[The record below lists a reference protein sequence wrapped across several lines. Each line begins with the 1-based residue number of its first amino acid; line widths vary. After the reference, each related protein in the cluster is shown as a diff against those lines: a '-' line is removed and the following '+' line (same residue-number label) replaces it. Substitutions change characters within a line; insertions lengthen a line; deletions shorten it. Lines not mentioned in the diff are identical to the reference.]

1 MSVENQKIIRIK
13 KTEVDRNFLKLSKV
27 EMYEAMRE
35 LTGSELKLYL
45 YLAANKVD
53 YQLELSRSYLIEQG
67 ITSNGS
73 YDRAVKGLIE
83 KHYLVPLSSVSNIF
97 YFFTTSQNGSRPQ
110 GKNLTNSQNGKAVP
124 ETGAAVPRAG
134 KESPKIEKEIDT
146 YIPKDKI
153 DNGGGVS
160 EKEREYAER
169 LGLKV
174 EKKCGPA
181 AVEEIQ
187 SEIMKMVEIGATAR
201 ERYNRII
208 ELCKAYLGDT
218 EV

>member
-83 KHYLVPLSSVSNIF
+83 KHYLVPLSPGSNVYYF
-97 YFFTTSQNGSRPQ
+97 YTTSQNGSGPQ
-110 GKNLTNSQNGKAVP
+110 VENLRNSQSGK
-124 ETGAAVPRAG
+124 TVPRAG
-134 KESPKIEKEIDT
+134 TESPKLEKEINT
-146 YIPKDKI
+146 YIPIDKI

-160 EKEREYAER
+160 DKEREYAER
-169 LGLKV
+169 LGLEVK
-174 EKKCGPA
+174 EKCGPA
-181 AVEEIQ
+181 AVEGIENEIK
-187 SEIMKMVEIGATAR
+187 KMLDKGVSPR

-208 ELCKAYLGDT
+208 ERCKAYLGDT

>member
-13 KTEVDRNFLKLSKV
+13 KTEVDRNFLKLSKE
-27 EMYEAMRE
+27 EMYAAMRE

-83 KHYLVPLSSVSNIF
+83 KRYLVPLSSESNIYNF
-97 YFFTTSQNGSRPQ
+97 YTTSQNGSGPQ
-110 GKNLTNSQNGKAVP
+110 VENLRNSQSGKAVP
-124 ETGAAVPRAG
+124 EAG
-134 KESPKIEKEIDT
+134 TIAPNMGKSSPKIEKEIDT
-146 YIPKDKI
+146 YIPIDKI

-160 EKEREYAER
+160 EKEKEYAER
-169 LGLKV
+169 LGV
-174 EKKCGPA
+174 EVEEKCGAA
-181 AVEEIQ
+181 AVKEIR
-187 SEIMKMVEIGATAR
+187 SEIMKMLDEGATAR
-201 ERYNRII
+201 ERYNRIV
-208 ELCKAYLGDT
+208 ELCQKNLKG
-218 EV
+218 VVK

>member
-13 KTEVDRNFLKLSKV
+13 KTEVDRNFLKLSKE
-27 EMYEAMRE
+27 EMYEAMRK

-83 KHYLVPLSSVSNIF
+83 KRYLVPLSPGSNIF
-97 YFFTTSQNGSRPQ
+97 YFYTVSQNGSGQ
-110 GKNLTNSQNGKAVP
+110 QAGNLRNSQSGKTVP

-134 KESPKIEKEIDT
+134 TESPKIEKEINT
-146 YIPKDKI
+146 YIPINKI

-160 EKEREYAER
+160 DKEKEYAER
-169 LGLKV
+169 LGLEV
-174 EKKCGPA
+174 EEKCGPA
-181 AVEEIQ
+181 AVKEIRSKIQ
-187 SEIMKMVEIGATAR
+187 EMLANGATTR
-201 ERYNRII
+201 ERYNKII
-208 ELCKAYLGDT
+208 ELCKSYLGDT
-218 EV
+218 EK

>member
-53 YQLELSRSYLIEQG
+53 YQLELSRSYLIKQG

-83 KHYLVPLSSVSNIF
+83 KRYLVPPPPGSNIYYF
-97 YFFTTSQNGSRPQ
+97 YTTSQNGSGQ
-110 GKNLTNSQNGKAVP
+110 QAGNLRNSQSGKTVP
-124 ETGAAVPRAG
+124 ETGTAVPRAG
-134 KESPKIEKEIDT
+134 TESPKIEKEIDAEIR
-146 YIPKDKI
+146 YWD
-153 DNGGGVS
+153 S
-160 EKEREYAER
+160 RLFER
-169 LGLKV
+169 LFHQTVQTWKAALFLKMEDREAFV
-174 EKKCGPA
+174 RQVHLNMDNKRIMRLK
-181 AVEEIQ
+181 EIHF
-187 SEIMKMVEIGATAR
+187 R
-201 ERYNRII
+201 
-208 ELCKAYLGDT
+208 L
-218 EV
+218 

>member
-83 KHYLVPLSSVSNIF
+83 KHYLVPLSPGSNVYYF
-97 YFFTTSQNGSRPQ
+97 YTTSQNGSGPQ
-110 GKNLTNSQNGKAVP
+110 VENLRNSQSGK
-124 ETGAAVPRAG
+124 TVPRAG
-134 KESPKIEKEIDT
+134 TESPKIEKEINT
-146 YIPKDKI
+146 YIPIDKI
-153 DNGGGVS
+153 DNDGGG
-160 EKEREYAER
+160 
-169 LGLKV
+169 
-174 EKKCGPA
+174 
-181 AVEEIQ
+181 
-187 SEIMKMVEIGATAR
+187 
-201 ERYNRII
+201 
-208 ELCKAYLGDT
+208 DT
-218 EV
+218 LI

>member
-83 KHYLVPLSSVSNIF
+83 KHYLVPLSPGSNVYYF
-97 YFFTTSQNGSRPQ
+97 YTTSQNGSGPQ
-110 GKNLTNSQNGKAVP
+110 VENLRNSQSGK
-124 ETGAAVPRAG
+124 TVPRAG
-134 KESPKIEKEIDT
+134 TESPKIEKEINT
-146 YIPKDKI
+146 YIPIDKI

-160 EKEREYAER
+160 DKEREYAER
-169 LGLKV
+169 LGLEVK
-174 EKKCGPA
+174 EKCGPA
-181 AVEEIQ
+181 AVEGIENEIK
-187 SEIMKMVEIGATAR
+187 KMLDKGVSPR

-208 ELCKAYLGDT
+208 ERCKAYLGDT
-218 EV
+218 EK

>member
-83 KHYLVPLSSVSNIF
+83 KHYLVPLSPGSNVYYF
-97 YFFTTSQNGSRPQ
+97 YTTSQNGSGPQ
-110 GKNLTNSQNGKAVP
+110 VENLRNSQSGK
-124 ETGAAVPRAG
+124 TVPRAG
-134 KESPKIEKEIDT
+134 TESPKIEKEINT
-146 YIPKDKI
+146 YIPIDKI

-160 EKEREYAER
+160 DKEREYAER
-169 LGLKV
+169 LGLEVK
-174 EKKCGPA
+174 EKCGPA
-181 AVEEIQ
+181 AVEGIENEIK
-187 SEIMKMVEIGATAR
+187 KMLDKGVSPR

-208 ELCKAYLGDT
+208 ERCNAYLGDT

>member
-83 KHYLVPLSSVSNIF
+83 KHYLVPLSPGSNVYYF
-97 YFFTTSQNGSRPQ
+97 YTTSQHGSGPQ
-110 GKNLTNSQNGKAVP
+110 VENLRNSQSGK
-124 ETGAAVPRAG
+124 TVPRAG
-134 KESPKIEKEIDT
+134 TESPKIEKEINT
-146 YIPKDKI
+146 YIPIDKI

-160 EKEREYAER
+160 DKEREYAER
-169 LGLKV
+169 LGLEVK
-174 EKKCGPA
+174 EKCGPA
-181 AVEEIQ
+181 AVEGIENEIK
-187 SEIMKMVEIGATAR
+187 KMLDKGVSPR

-208 ELCKAYLGDT
+208 ERCKAYLGDT

>member
-83 KHYLVPLSSVSNIF
+83 KRYLVSLSPGSNIYNF
-97 YFFTTSQNGSRPQ
+97 YTTSQNGSGPQ
-110 GKNLTNSQNGKAVP
+110 VENLRNSQSGKAVP

-146 YIPKDKI
+146 YIPIDKI

-160 EKEREYAER
+160 DKEREYAER
-169 LGLKV
+169 LGLEVK
-174 EKKCGPA
+174 EKYGPA
-181 AVEEIQ
+181 AVEEIGN
-187 SEIMKMVEIGATAR
+187 EIKKMLDKGATAR

-208 ELCKAYLGDT
+208 ELCKACLGDT
-218 EV
+218 EE

>member
-13 KTEVDRNFLKLSKV
+13 KTEVDRNFLKLSKE
-27 EMYEAMRE
+27 EMYEAMRK

-83 KHYLVPLSSVSNIF
+83 KRYLVPLSPGSNIF
-97 YFFTTSQNGSRPQ
+97 YFYTVSQNGSGQ
-110 GKNLTNSQNGKAVP
+110 QAGNLRNSQSGKTVP

-134 KESPKIEKEIDT
+134 TESPKIEKEI
-146 YIPKDKI
+146 
-153 DNGGGVS
+153 NG
-160 EKEREYAER
+160 R
-169 LGLKV
+169 L
-174 EKKCGPA
+174 
-181 AVEEIQ
+181 
-187 SEIMKMVEIGATAR
+187 
-201 ERYNRII
+201 
-208 ELCKAYLGDT
+208 
-218 EV
+218 

>member
-83 KHYLVPLSSVSNIF
+83 KHYLVPLSPGSNVYYF
-97 YFFTTSQNGSRPQ
+97 YTTSQNGSGPQ
-110 GKNLTNSQNGKAVP
+110 VENLRNSQSGK
-124 ETGAAVPRAG
+124 TVPRAG
-134 KESPKIEKEIDT
+134 TESPKIEKEINT
-146 YIPKDKI
+146 YIPIDKI

-160 EKEREYAER
+160 DKEREYAER
-169 LGLKV
+169 LGLEVK
-174 EKKCGPA
+174 EKCGPA
-181 AVEEIQ
+181 AGEGKENEIK
-187 SEIMKMVEIGATAR
+187 KMLDKGVSPR

-208 ELCKAYLGDT
+208 ERCKAYLGDT

>member
-13 KTEVDRNFLKLSKV
+13 KTEVDRNFLKLSKE
-27 EMYEAMRE
+27 EMYAAMRE

-83 KHYLVPLSSVSNIF
+83 KHYLVPLSPGSNIYYF
-97 YFFTTSQNGSRPQ
+97 YTTSQNGSGQ
-110 GKNLTNSQNGKAVP
+110 QAGNLRNSQSGKTVP
-124 ETGAAVPRAG
+124 ETGTAVPRAG
-134 KESPKIEKEIDT
+134 TESPKIEKEINT
-146 YIPKDKI
+146 YIPINKI

-160 EKEREYAER
+160 DKEREYANW
-169 LGLKV
+169 LGLEV
-174 EKKCGPA
+174 EEKCGPA
-181 AVEEIQ
+181 AVKEIQ
-187 SEIMKMVEIGATAR
+187 SELQEMLDNGSTAR

-208 ELCKAYLGDT
+208 ERCKAYLGDT
-218 EV
+218 QE

>member
-1 MSVENQKIIRIK
+1 MSVENQKVIRIK
-13 KTEVDRNFLKLSKV
+13 KTEVDRNFLKLSKE
-27 EMYEAMRE
+27 EMYAAMRE

-45 YLAANKVD
+45 YLAANKVG

-83 KHYLVPLSSVSNIF
+83 KRYLVPLSSGSNIYNF
-97 YFFTTSQNGSRPQ
+97 YTTSQNGSGPQ
-110 GKNLTNSQNGKAVP
+110 VENLRISRSGKTVP

-134 KESPKIEKEIDT
+134 IESPKIEKEIDT
-146 YIPKDKI
+146 YIPIDKI

-169 LGLKV
+169 LGLEVK
-174 EKKCGPA
+174 EKCGPA
-181 AVEEIQ
+181 AVEEIGN
-187 SEIMKMVEIGATAR
+187 EIKKMLDKGASPR

-208 ELCKAYLGDT
+208 ERCKAYLGDT
-218 EV
+218 QE

>member
-73 YDRAVKGLIE
+73 YDRVVKGLIE
-83 KHYLVPLSSVSNIF
+83 KHYLVPLSPGSNVYYF
-97 YFFTTSQNGSRPQ
+97 YTTSQNGSGPQ
-110 GKNLTNSQNGKAVP
+110 VENLRNSQSGK
-124 ETGAAVPRAG
+124 TVPRAG
-134 KESPKIEKEIDT
+134 TESPKIEKEINT
-146 YIPKDKI
+146 YIPIDKI

-160 EKEREYAER
+160 DKEREYAER
-169 LGLKV
+169 LGLEVK
-174 EKKCGPA
+174 EKCGPA
-181 AVEEIQ
+181 AVEGIENEIK
-187 SEIMKMVEIGATAR
+187 KMLDKGVSPR

-208 ELCKAYLGDT
+208 ERCKAYLGDT

>member
-83 KHYLVPLSSVSNIF
+83 KHYLVPLSPGSNVYYF
-97 YFFTTSQNGSRPQ
+97 YTTSQNGSGPQ
-110 GKNLTNSQNGKAVP
+110 VENLRNSQSGK
-124 ETGAAVPRAG
+124 TVPRAG
-134 KESPKIEKEIDT
+134 TESPKIEKEINT
-146 YIPKDKI
+146 YIPIDKI

-160 EKEREYAER
+160 DKEREYAER
-169 LGLKV
+169 LGLEVK
-174 EKKCGPA
+174 EKCGPA
-181 AVEEIQ
+181 AVEGIENEIK
-187 SEIMKMVEIGATAR
+187 KMLDKGVSPR

-208 ELCKAYLGDT
+208 ERCKAYLGDT

>member
-13 KTEVDRNFLKLSKV
+13 KTEVDRNFLKLSKE
-27 EMYEAMRE
+27 EMYAAMRE

-83 KHYLVPLSSVSNIF
+83 KRYLVPLSPGSNIYNF
-97 YFFTTSQNGSRPQ
+97 YTTSQNGSGPQ
-110 GKNLTNSQNGKAVP
+110 EDPRNSQSGKTVP

-134 KESPKIEKEIDT
+134 TESPKIEKEIDT
-146 YIPKDKI
+146 YIPIDKI

-160 EKEREYAER
+160 GKEREYAER
-169 LGLKV
+169 LGLEVK
-174 EKKCGPA
+174 EKCGPA
-181 AVEEIQ
+181 AVEGIENEIK
-187 SEIMKMVEIGATAR
+187 KMLDKGVSPR

-208 ELCKAYLGDT
+208 ERCKAYLGDT
-218 EV
+218 EK

>member
-13 KTEVDRNFLKLSKV
+13 KTEVDRNFLKLSKE

-83 KHYLVPLSSVSNIF
+83 KHYLVPLSPGSNIYYF
-97 YFFTTSQNGSRPQ
+97 YTTSQNGSGPQ
-110 GKNLTNSQNGKAVP
+110 VENLRNSQSGKVVP
-124 ETGAAVPRAG
+124 ETGAAVPRVG
-134 KESPKIEKEIDT
+134 TESPKIEKEIDT
-146 YIPKDKI
+146 YIPIDKT

-160 EKEREYAER
+160 DKEREYAER
-169 LGLKV
+169 LGLEVK
-174 EKKCGPA
+174 EKCGPA
-181 AVEEIQ
+181 AVKEVQ
-187 SEIMKMVEIGATAR
+187 SEIQKMLDKGVSPR

-208 ELCKAYLGDT
+208 ERCKAYLGDT
-218 EV
+218 EK

>member
-13 KTEVDRNFLKLSKV
+13 KTEVDRNFLKLSKE
-27 EMYEAMRE
+27 EMYAAMRE

-53 YQLELSRSYLIEQG
+53 YQLELSRSYLIEEG

-83 KHYLVPLSSVSNIF
+83 KHYLVPLSPGSNIYNF
-97 YFFTTSQNGSRPQ
+97 YTTSQNGSGPQ
-110 GKNLTNSQNGKAVP
+110 VENLRNSQSGKVVP
-124 ETGAAVPRAG
+124 ATGAAVPRVG
-134 KESPKIEKEIDT
+134 TESPKIEKEIDT
-146 YIPKDKI
+146 YIPIDKT

-160 EKEREYAER
+160 DKEREYAER
-169 LGLKV
+169 LGLEVK
-174 EKKCGPA
+174 EKCGPA
-181 AVEEIQ
+181 AVKEIRSKIQ
-187 SEIMKMVEIGATAR
+187 EMLANGSTAR
-201 ERYNRII
+201 ERYNKTV

-218 EV
+218 QE

>member
-83 KHYLVPLSSVSNIF
+83 KHYLVPLSPGSNVYYF
-97 YFFTTSQNGSRPQ
+97 YTTSQNGSGPQ
-110 GKNLTNSQNGKAVP
+110 VENLRNSQSGK
-124 ETGAAVPRAG
+124 TVPRAG
-134 KESPKIEKEIDT
+134 TESPKIEKEINT
-146 YIPKDKI
+146 YIPIDKI

-160 EKEREYAER
+160 DKEREYAER
-169 LGLKV
+169 LGLEVK
-174 EKKCGPA
+174 EKCGPA
-181 AVEEIQ
+181 AVEGIENEIK
-187 SEIMKMVEIGATAR
+187 KMMDKGLSPR

-208 ELCKAYLGDT
+208 
-218 EV
+218 

>member
-83 KHYLVPLSSVSNIF
+83 KHYLVPLSPGSNVYYF
-97 YFFTTSQNGSRPQ
+97 YTTSQNGSGPQ
-110 GKNLTNSQNGKAVP
+110 VENLRNSQSGK
-124 ETGAAVPRAG
+124 TVPRAG
-134 KESPKIEKEIDT
+134 TESTKIEKEINT
-146 YIPKDKI
+146 YIPIDKI

-160 EKEREYAER
+160 DKEREYAER
-169 LGLKV
+169 LGLEVK
-174 EKKCGPA
+174 EKCGPA
-181 AVEEIQ
+181 AVEGIENEIK
-187 SEIMKMVEIGATAR
+187 KMLDKGVSPR

-208 ELCKAYLGDT
+208 ERCKAYLGDT

>member
-83 KHYLVPLSSVSNIF
+83 KHYLVPLSPGSNVYYF
-97 YFFTTSQNGSRPQ
+97 YTTSQNGSGPQ
-110 GKNLTNSQNGKAVP
+110 VENLRNSQSGK
-124 ETGAAVPRAG
+124 TVPRAG
-134 KESPKIEKEIDT
+134 TESPKIEKEINT
-146 YIPKDKI
+146 YIPIDKI

-160 EKEREYAER
+160 DKEREYAER
-169 LGLKV
+169 LGLEVK
-174 EKKCGPA
+174 EKCGPA
-181 AVEEIQ
+181 AVEGIENEIK
-187 SEIMKMVEIGATAR
+187 KMLDKGVSPR

-208 ELCKAYLGDT
+208 ERCKAY
-218 EV
+218 

>member
-13 KTEVDRNFLKLSKV
+13 KTEVDRNFLKLSKG
-27 EMYEAMRE
+27 EMYEAMRK

-83 KHYLVPLSSVSNIF
+83 KRYLVPLSPGSNIF
-97 YFFTTSQNGSRPQ
+97 YFYTTSQNGSGPQ
-110 GKNLTNSQNGKAVP
+110 GENLRNSQSGKAFP

-134 KESPKIEKEIDT
+134 KESPKMEKEIDT
-146 YIPKDKI
+146 YIPI

-160 EKEREYAER
+160 DKERNYADY
-169 LGLKV
+169 LGRKV
-174 EKKCGPA
+174 EEKCGPA
-181 AVEEIQ
+181 AVKEITQ
-187 SEIMKMVEIGATAR
+187 DILMMKNKGATAR
-201 ERYNRII
+201 ERYNKTI
-208 ELCKAYLGDT
+208 ELCKDYLGGD
-218 EV
+218 ENGV

>member
-83 KHYLVPLSSVSNIF
+83 KRYLVPPPPGSNIYYF
-97 YFFTTSQNGSRPQ
+97 YTTSQNGSGPQ
-110 GKNLTNSQNGKAVP
+110 EDPRISQSGKTVP

-134 KESPKIEKEIDT
+134 TESPKIEKEINT
-146 YIPKDKI
+146 YIPIDKI

-218 EV
+218 EE

>member
-13 KTEVDRNFLKLSKV
+13 KTEVDRNFLKLSKE
-27 EMYEAMRE
+27 EMYAAMRE

-83 KHYLVPLSSVSNIF
+83 KHYLLPLSPGSNIYYF
-97 YFFTTSQNGSRPQ
+97 YTTSQNGSGLQ
-110 GKNLTNSQNGKAVP
+110 VENLRNSQSGKAVP
-124 ETGAAVPRAG
+124 ETGTIAPNMG
-134 KESPKIEKEIDT
+134 KSSPKIEKEIDT
-146 YIPKDKI
+146 YIPIDKI
-153 DNGGGVS
+153 NNGGGVS
-160 EKEREYAER
+160 EKEKEYAEW
-169 LGLKV
+169 LGIEV
-174 EKKCGPA
+174 EEKCGPA
-181 AVEEIQ
+181 AVKEIQ
-187 SEIMKMVEIGATAR
+187 SEIKKMLDEGANAR